1 MKKLILSVM
10 ASIAVISLP
19 AFAHDP
25 VEDNENLPDGTSEM
39 INENLEAMDSPH
51 LYLLLQDM
59 GSGGMNMNMNIDA
72 DLDRSQAG
80 DQTGAGDGAGDAS
93 GEKHEN
99 LYQHVHK
106 QVNFRQGAVPD
117 DQEFDWGKTRTR
129 FRAEL
134 STNSAISDDGL
145 LKLYLG
151 DKAKITSEL
160 MVDQQDVGKSAQ
172 CLVVAQY
179 KVEVGDKG
187 EASNF
192 MLSEEGWRDWKG
204 GLSDLAGVKCE
215 LGEIQRIVAYDGE
228 LFSGEFDF
236 YFGYK
241 LGDGKIVHSHGPFSF
256 SVQ

>member
-1 MKKLILSVM
+1 M
-10 ASIAVISLP
+10 
-19 AFAHDP
+19 
-25 VEDNENLPDGTSEM
+25 
-39 INENLEAMDSPH
+39 
-51 LYLLLQDM
+51 
-59 GSGGMNMNMNIDA
+59 
-72 DLDRSQAG
+72 
-80 DQTGAGDGAGDAS
+80 
-93 GEKHEN
+93 
-99 LYQHVHK
+99 
-106 QVNFRQGAVPD
+106 
-117 DQEFDWGKTRTR
+117 
-129 FRAEL
+129 

-151 DKAKITSEL
+151 DKAKIASEL

-187 EASNF
+187 EASTF

-228 LFSGEFDF
+228 LFFGKYDF

-241 LGDGKIVHSHGPFSF
+241 LGNGKIVHSPGPFSF